1 MEIVWLNTEVDA
13 IHYVYDYA
21 VPKQI
26 PLDTFEK
33 KFVRSSKEGTL
44 PEFYVI
50 SGKPGKYIGYILLL
64 ADEKRR
70 YSEALLHFLHVI
82 MAILYQK
89 KITKKILEFINKQCH
104 ANGWNKLAW
113 LAEQESHQLSKKSS
127 VLKGS
132 LRNHAQF

>member
-33 KFVRSSKEGTL
+33 FVRSSKEGTL

-50 SGKPGKYIGYILLL
+50 S
-64 ADEKRR
+64 
-70 YSEALLHFLHVI
+70 
-82 MAILYQK
+82 ILYQK
-89 KITKKILEFINKQCH
+89 KITKKSWNLSINSVMQTDGI
-104 ANGWNKLAW
+104 NSLGWLNKKVINC
-113 LAEQESHQLSKKSS
+113 KKVFSS
-127 VLKGS
+127 
-132 LRNHAQF
+132 

>member
-33 KFVRSSKEGTL
+33 FVRSSKEGTL

-50 SGKPGKYIGYILLL
+50 SENGKYI
-64 ADEKRR
+64 
-70 YSEALLHFLHVI
+70 
-82 MAILYQK
+82 
-89 KITKKILEFINKQCH
+89 
-104 ANGWNKLAW
+104 
-113 LAEQESHQLSKKSS
+113 
-127 VLKGS
+127 
-132 LRNHAQF
+132 

>member
-33 KFVRSSKEGTL
+33 FVRSSKEGTL

-50 SGKPGKYIGYILLL
+50 SEMENISDIFYYWPT
-64 ADEKRR
+64 EKKIFR
-70 YSEALLHFLHVI
+70 SLLHFLHVI
-82 MAILYQK
+82 MVILYQK
-89 KITKKILEFINKQCH
+89 KITEKCWNLSINSVMQTDGINSLGWLNKKVINCKNLQF
-104 ANGWNKLAW
+104 
-113 LAEQESHQLSKKSS
+113 
-127 VLKGS
+127 LKID
-132 LRNHAQF
+132 

>member
-33 KFVRSSKEGTL
+33 FVRSSKEGTL

-50 SGKPGKYIGYILLL
+50 SENGKYIGYILLL
-64 ADEKRR
+64 ADKKEDIPKP
-70 YSEALLHFLHVI
+70 LHFLHVI

-89 KITKKILEFINKQCH
+89 KITKKSWNLSINSVMQTDGI
-104 ANGWNKLAW
+104 NSLGWLNKKVINC
-113 LAEQESHQLSKKSS
+113 KKVFSS
-127 VLKGS
+127 
-132 LRNHAQF
+132 

>member
-33 KFVRSSKEGTL
+33 FVRSSKEGTL

-50 SGKPGKYIGYILLL
+50 SENGKYIGYILLL
-64 ADEKRR
+64 ADKKEDIPKPFT
-70 YSEALLHFLHVI
+70 FL
-82 MAILYQK
+82 A
-89 KITKKILEFINKQCH
+89 CD
-104 ANGWNKLAW
+104 NGDT
-113 LAEQESHQLSKKSS
+113 LSKENHKKSWNLSINS
-127 VLKGS
+127 VMQTDGINS
-132 LRNHAQF
+132 LGWLNKKVINCKKVFSS

>member
-33 KFVRSSKEGTL
+33 FVRSSKEGTL

-50 SGKPGKYIGYILLL
+50 SENGNISDIFYYWPIKKKTSLN
-64 ADEKRR
+64 
-70 YSEALLHFLHVI
+70 LLHFLHVI
-82 MAILYQK
+82 MAILCQK
-89 KITKKILEFINKQCH
+89 KLTKKYWNLS
-104 ANGWNKLAW
+104 ANG
-113 LAEQESHQLSKKSS
+113 
-127 VLKGS
+127 VV
-132 LRNHAQF
+132 